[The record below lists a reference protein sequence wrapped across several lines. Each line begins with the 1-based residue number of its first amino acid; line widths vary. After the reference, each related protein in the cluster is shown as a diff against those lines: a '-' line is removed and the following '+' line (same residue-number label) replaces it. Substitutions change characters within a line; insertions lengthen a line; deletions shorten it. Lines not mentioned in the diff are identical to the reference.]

1 MITFGFTN
9 YHKQFNFMS
18 NTSINAITSTLQKKL
33 NVHKNNI
40 NMNEYYFNNSK
51 GVYQ

>member
-1 MITFGFTN
+1 MITYDFTN

-18 NTSINAITSTLQKKL
+18 NPPINAITSTLQKNSNL
-33 NVHKNNI
+33 HKNNI
-40 NMNEYYFNNSK
+40 DINQYNLNNSK

>member
-1 MITFGFTN
+1 
-9 YHKQFNFMS
+9 MS
-18 NTSINAITSTLQKKL
+18 NPPINAITSTLQKKT

-40 NMNEYYFNNSK
+40 NMSQYYFNNSK